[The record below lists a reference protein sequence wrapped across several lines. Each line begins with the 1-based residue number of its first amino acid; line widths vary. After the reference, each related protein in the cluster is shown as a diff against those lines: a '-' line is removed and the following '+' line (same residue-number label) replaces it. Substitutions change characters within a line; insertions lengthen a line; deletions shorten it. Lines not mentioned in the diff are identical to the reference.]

1 MGSFS
6 YKKGLPAAEDE
17 HGGGFVFDCRFLPNP
32 GREEAYKDLTGR
44 SPEVRAFLALY
55 PEVSEFLQNCLQMV
69 RPAVLKYIERDFES
83 LSLMFGCT
91 GGQHRSVYCAERTA
105 EHLSRKYGIRVRLEH
120 REQGVSKELSGRKAM
135 QADMGEGGAR

>member
-1 MGSFS
+1 M
-6 YKKGLPAAEDE
+6 
-17 HGGGFVFDCRFLPNP
+17 
-32 GREEAYKDLTGR
+32 TGR

-91 GGQHRSVYCAERTA
+91 GGQHRSVYCAEEMA
-105 EHLSRKYGIRVRLEH
+105 RLL
-120 REQGVSKELSGRKAM
+120 KENFDVQVELRHWVHP
-135 QADMGEGGAR
+135 E